1 MLVDIWIVLQSTE
14 GVEVEIFQHQGLNEL
29 GVTQGDHVLVNVE
42 EAEEDI
48 VILQVLRLVNKVVKL
63 S

>member
-29 GVTQGDHVLVNVE
+29 GITQGDHVLVNVE
-42 EAEEDI
+42 EAEEHI